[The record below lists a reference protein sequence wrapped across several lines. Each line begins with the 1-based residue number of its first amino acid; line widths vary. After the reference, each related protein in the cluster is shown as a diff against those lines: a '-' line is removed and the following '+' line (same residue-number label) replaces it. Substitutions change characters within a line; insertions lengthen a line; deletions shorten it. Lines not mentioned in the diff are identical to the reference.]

1 MITVDRAIELS
12 KAHIQAQ
19 EDGDEEKCIAYCQ
32 QLNAQKK
39 PIT

>member
-1 MITVDRAIELS
+1 MITAEKAIERS
-12 KAHIQAQ
+12 KAYIQAQ

-39 PIT
+39 SQ